1 MTALALPSLLARWQ
15 TARAFWLA
23 TVLISPTGLALA
35 LEATPDD
42 PIASTQVPNMVTEIT
57 QKREQNAVTSVRVKR
72 GDNVY
77 HITPSEQVSGS
88 DSGGRAATWEIF
100 QFNSSPAPSRSKPEA
115 TPPALR

>member
-1 MTALALPSLLARWQ
+1 
-15 TARAFWLA
+15 
-23 TVLISPTGLALA
+23 
-35 LEATPDD
+35 
-42 PIASTQVPNMVTEIT
+42 MVTEIT